1 MIRTLEVRDLVVIE
15 RAEVAPPAGLTA
27 ITGETGAG
35 KTVLAQA
42 LGLLAGAPADA
53 GAVRPGAR
61 HALVQATLAL
71 PEGFWERLDEDD
83 PAAALRDLAEDE
95 AEVVIARRVPAEG
108 RARAL
113 IDGQAAPREAVAA
126 LARALIRFSAQHEHR
141 RLVGPASQLAVLDAF
156 AGSDVV
162 AGAERLAALR
172 RRLRA
177 LDRALA
183 EARGRRAAAERERA
197 DLEELVAAVDA
208 AGLDPEEEAALLAER
223 ERLRHA
229 EGLAAAAAAAAEA
242 LTPADEGGGAGAVA
256 AVGAAAAALAPL
268 VGVDPALAGPH
279 AELAGAEAS
288 LQEASLALRA
298 YLEDLGAEPGRLNQ
312 IEERLEVYARLARRH
327 GPGTAEVIA
336 RADAAREAL
345 RGLDEGAGEV
355 LALAEERSSVLDE
368 AVGIAAALREART
381 EAAPRLADAVRAE
394 LADLAMARAD
404 LRIELVEDDAEVPD
418 DACVIWLRAN
428 PGLPEAPLAATAS
441 GGELS
446 RVLLALHGVAAARD
460 DATWVLDEVDAGI
473 GGVTAAAVGARLR
486 ALAEGRQTVVITHL
500 PQVAAM
506 ADAHYRLVKGLDAG
520 GRATTRIEPVE
531 GDELI
536 AELCRMLGATPSDPG
551 ARRHAQE
558 LLARRG
564 ASPEA

>member
-15 RAEVAPPAGLTA
+15 RAELAPPPGLTA

-42 LGLLAGAPADA
+42 LALLAGAPADA

-61 HALVQATLAL
+61 HALVQATIAL
-71 PEGFWERLDEDD
+71 PEGFWERLEEDD
-83 PAAALRDLAEDE
+83 PAAPLRELAEDE
-95 AEVVIARRVPAEG
+95 GEVVIARRVPAEG

-141 RLVGPASQLAVLDAF
+141 RLVSPASQLAALDAF
-156 AGSDVV
+156 AGAEAV

-183 EARGRRAAAERERA
+183 GARARREVAERERA
-197 DLEELVAAVDA
+197 DLEELVAAVDDA
-208 AGLDPEEEAALLAER
+208 ALDAEEEAALLAER

-242 LTPADEGGGAGAVA
+242 LSPEDDAGGAGAVA
-256 AVGAAAAALAPL
+256 AVGGAARALEPLIGVDRALAE
-268 VGVDPALAGPH
+268 PH
-279 AELAGAEAS
+279 ADLAAAEAS
-288 LQEASLALRA
+288 LQEAALALRA
-298 YLEDLGAEPGRLNQ
+298 YLQDLDAEPGRLAQ
-312 IEERLEVYARLARRH
+312 VEERLETDARLSRRH

-355 LALAEERSSVLDE
+355 LALAEERAAVLDE
-368 AVGIAAALREART
+368 AVGVAAALREART
-381 EAAPRLADAVRAE
+381 EAAPRLAEAVRDE
-394 LADLAMARAD
+394 LADLAMARAE
-404 LRIELVEDDAEVPD
+404 LRIELVEDDAELPD
-418 DACVIWLRAN
+418 DSCVIWLRAN

-446 RVLLALHGVAAARD
+446 PGAAR
-460 DATWVLDEVDAGI
+460 
-473 GGVTAAAVGARLR
+473 
-486 ALAEGRQTVVITHL
+486 AERRRGL
-500 PQVAAM
+500 P
-506 ADAHYRLVKGLDAG
+506 R
-520 GRATTRIEPVE
+520 R
-531 GDELI
+531 GDL
-536 AELCRMLGATPSDPG
+536 G
-551 ARRHAQE
+551 ARR
-558 LLARRG
+558 G
-564 ASPEA
+564 

>member
-1 MIRTLEVRDLVVIE
+1 MIRALEVRDLVVIE
-15 RAEVAPPAGLTA
+15 RAEIAPPAGLTA

-42 LGLLAGAPADA
+42 LALLAGAPADA

-61 HALVQATLAL
+61 HALVQATLAV
-71 PEGFWERLDEDD
+71 PDGFWDRLDEDD
-83 PAAALRDLAEDE
+83 PAAPLRELAEDE
-95 AEVVIARRVPAEG
+95 GEVVIARRVPAEG

-141 RLVGPASQLAVLDAF
+141 RLVSPASQLAVLDAF
-156 AGSDVV
+156 AGADIV
-162 AGAERLAALR
+162 AGAERLGALR
-172 RRLRA
+172 RRVRA

-183 EARGRRAAAERERA
+183 EARARREAAERERA

-208 AGLDPEEEAALLAER
+208 AGLDLDEEAALRAER

-229 EGLAAAAAAAAEA
+229 EGLAAAAGAAAEA
-242 LTPADEGGGAGAVA
+242 LSPADDAAGAGAVS
-256 AVGAAAAALAPL
+256 AVGGAARALEPL

-279 AELAGAEAS
+279 ADLAAAEAS
-288 LQEASLALRA
+288 LQEAALALRA
-298 YLEDLGAEPGRLNQ
+298 YLQDLDAEPGRLAEV
-312 IEERLEVYARLARRH
+312 EERLDDYARLGRRH
-327 GPGTAEVIA
+327 GPGTEAVLA
-336 RADAAREAL
+336 RAAEAREAL

-355 LALAEERSSVLDE
+355 LALAEERAAVLDE
-368 AVGIAAALREART
+368 AVGVAAALREARA
-381 EAAPRLADAVRAE
+381 EAAPRLAEAVRAE
-394 LADLAMARAD
+394 LADLAMARAE
-404 LRIELVEDDAEVPD
+404 LRIELVEDEAEVPD
-418 DACVIWLRAN
+418 DSCVIWLRAN

-446 RVLLALHGVAAARD
+446 RVLLALHGVAAAGD

-506 ADAHYRLVKGLDAG
+506 ADAHYRLVKGLDHD

-531 GDELI
+531 GEELV
-536 AELCRMLGATPSDPG
+536 AELCRMLGATASDRG
-551 ARRHAQE
+551 ARRHAEE
-558 LLARRG
+558 LLSRRASAR
-564 ASPEA
+564 P

>member
-15 RAEVAPPAGLTA
+15 RAELAPPAGLTA

-61 HALVQATLAL
+61 HALVQATIAL
-71 PEGFWERLDEDD
+71 PDGFWERLDEDD
-83 PAAALRDLAEDE
+83 PAAALRELAEDE

-108 RARAL
+108 RARAM

-141 RLVGPASQLAVLDAF
+141 RLVSPGSQLAVLDAF
-156 AGSDVV
+156 AGADVV
-162 AGAERLAALR
+162 ASAERLAGLR
-172 RRLRA
+172 RRLRGV
-177 LDRALA
+177 DRALA
-183 EARGRRAAAERERA
+183 AARARREAAERERA
-197 DLEELVAAVDA
+197 DLEELVAAVDG
-208 AGLDPEEEAALLAER
+208 AGLDADEEAALRAER

-242 LTPADEGGGAGAVA
+242 LSPSDDAGGAGAVA
-256 AVGAAAAALAPL
+256 AVGGAARALEPL
-268 VGVDPALAGPH
+268 VGVDPGLATPH
-279 AELAGAEAS
+279 ADLAAAEAS
-288 LQEASLALRA
+288 LQEAVLALRA
-298 YLEDLGAEPGRLNQ
+298 YLQDLDAEPGRLG
-312 IEERLEVYARLARRH
+312 EVEDRLDAYSRLGRRY
-327 GPGTAEVIA
+327 GPGTAAVLA
-336 RADAAREAL
+336 RADSAREAL

-355 LALAEERSSVLDE
+355 LALAEERAGLLDE
-368 AVGIAAALREART
+368 AVGVAAALREARA
-381 EAAPRLADAVRAE
+381 EAAPRLAAAVRDE
-394 LADLAMARAD
+394 LADLAMARAE
-404 LRIELVEDDAEVPD
+404 LRIELVEDEAEVPD
-418 DACVIWLRAN
+418 DSCVIWLRAN

-486 ALAEGRQTVVITHL
+486 AFAEGRQALVITHH

-506 ADAHYRLVKGLDAG
+506 ADAHYRLVKGLDEG

-531 GDELI
+531 GDDLI
-536 AELCRMLGATPSDPG
+536 AELCRMLGATPADAG
-551 ARRHAQE
+551 ARRHAEE
-558 LLARRG
+558 LLSRRG
-564 ASPEA
+564 